1 MSEIMHAR
9 RRLLLSTAAWAG
21 GLAAAAAVRPAGAFQ
36 VEEMTPTSAV
46 GRAYAQR
53 CGGASEH
60 AALVARLEAQ
70 LANDP
75 SATTITATCPLCGCP
90 IVVSR

>member
-1 MSEIMHAR
+1 MSEITHAR

-21 GLAAAAAVRPAGAFQ
+21 GLAAAAAVRPARAFQ
-36 VEEMTPTSAV
+36 VEEMTPMGAV

-60 AALVARLEAQ
+60 ATLVARLQAQ
-70 LANDP
+70 LADDP
-75 SATTITATCPLCGCP
+75 SAATMTATCPLCGCP
-90 IVVSR
+90 VVVSR

>member
-1 MSEIMHAR
+1 MREITHAR

-21 GLAAAAAVRPAGAFQ
+21 GLAGAAAVRPARAFQ
-36 VEEMTPTSAV
+36 VEEMTPTGAV
-46 GRAYAQR
+46 GRAYSQR

-60 AALVARLEAQ
+60 ASLIARLQAQ
-70 LANDP
+70 LADDP
-75 SATTITATCPLCGCP
+75 SATTMTATCPLCGCP

>member
-1 MSEIMHAR
+1 MNEFMHAR

-60 AALVARLEAQ
+60 AALVAQLQAQ
-70 LANDP
+70 LADDP
-75 SATTITATCPLCGCP
+75 AATMKTATCPLCGCP
-90 IVVSR
+90 VVVSR

>member
-1 MSEIMHAR
+1 MREFMHAR
-9 RRLLLSTAAWAG
+9 RRLLLSSAAWAG
-21 GLAAAAAVRPAGAFQ
+21 GLAAAAVVRPAAAFQ

-60 AALVARLEAQ
+60 AALIARLQAQ
-70 LANDP
+70 LADDP
-75 SATTITATCPLCGCP
+75 SATTMTATCPLCGCP
-90 IVVSR
+90 VVVGR

>member
-1 MSEIMHAR
+1 MSEFTHAR

-53 CGGASEH
+53 CGGALEH
-60 AALVARLEAQ
+60 AALVARLQAQ

-75 SATTITATCPLCGCP
+75 SATTMTATCPLCGCP

>member
-1 MSEIMHAR
+1 MSEITHAR

-21 GLAAAAAVRPAGAFQ
+21 GLAAAAAVRPALAFQ

-60 AALVARLEAQ
+60 AALVARLQAR

-75 SATTITATCPLCGCP
+75 SATTMTATCPLCGCP
-90 IVVSR
+90 VVVSR

>member
-1 MSEIMHAR
+1 MSEITHAR
-9 RRLLLSTAAWAG
+9 RHLLLSTAAWAG
-21 GLAAAAAVRPAGAFQ
+21 GLAAAAAIRPARAFQ

-60 AALVARLEAQ
+60 ANLVARLQAQ
-70 LANDP
+70 LADDP
-75 SATTITATCPLCGCP
+75 SATTMTATCPLCGCP
-90 IVVSR
+90 VVVNR

>member
-1 MSEIMHAR
+1 MSEITHAR

-21 GLAAAAAVRPAGAFQ
+21 GLAAAAAVRPARAFQ
-36 VEEMTPTSAV
+36 VEEMTPTGAV

-60 AALVARLEAQ
+60 ATLVTRLQAQ

-75 SATTITATCPLCGCP
+75 SATTVTATCPLCGCP
-90 IVVSR
+90 VVVSR

>member
-1 MSEIMHAR
+1 MSEFTHAR

-21 GLAAAAAVRPAGAFQ
+21 GLAAAAAVRPARAFQ
-36 VEEMTPTSAV
+36 VEEMTPRGAV

-60 AALVARLEAQ
+60 ATLVTRLQAQ

-75 SATTITATCPLCGCP
+75 SATTVTATCPLCGCP
-90 IVVSR
+90 VVVSR